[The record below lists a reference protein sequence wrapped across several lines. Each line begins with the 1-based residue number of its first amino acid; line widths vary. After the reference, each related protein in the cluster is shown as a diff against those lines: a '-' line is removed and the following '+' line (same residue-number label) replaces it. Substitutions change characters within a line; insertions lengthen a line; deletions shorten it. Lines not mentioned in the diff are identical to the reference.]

1 MSDFESQHGGDE
13 LAHAKAEFLQ
23 WAADGGEPA
32 TEFTV
37 VATEFHPGG
46 RLRGWRFDVNVAF
59 ASRSFL
65 LTETGLWC
73 SAVRTGL
80 ASFGWGVYGGSQ
92 LSDALEEW
100 KSELLRALRTRAI
113 YH

>member
-1 MSDFESQHGGDE
+1 MDDFEPNSAWSE
-13 LAHAKAEFLQ
+13 LARAKAEFLK

-37 VATEFHPGG
+37 VATDSHPGG

-65 LTETGLWC
+65 LTEEGLWC
-73 SAVRTGL
+73 SAVRTGP
-80 ASFGWGVYGGSQ
+80 ASFGWGVYGGSH
-92 LSDALEEW
+92 LSDALDEW
-100 KSELLRALRTRAI
+100 NSELLRALRTRAV
-113 YH
+113 YR